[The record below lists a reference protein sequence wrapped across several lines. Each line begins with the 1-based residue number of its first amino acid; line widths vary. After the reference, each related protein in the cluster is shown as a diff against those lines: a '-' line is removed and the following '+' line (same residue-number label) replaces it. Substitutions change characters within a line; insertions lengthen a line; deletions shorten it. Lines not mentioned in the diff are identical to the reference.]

1 MANRDT
7 LFITA
12 EYVKARTN
20 VDPNVDDKYIGN
32 AIWEAQRFHLMQT
45 LGSGLY
51 DELETQFDAGTLTAL
66 NQTLMHKYIAPCLK
80 YWSLVNLIPYMIVK
94 MTNKGAVT
102 KNSDNSNPSDSK
114 AVDIFIEDLTNKA
127 QYMAKEL
134 KDYLIENSNSYPL
147 YLNPGSSSDTIH
159 PDKDVFDQGIFL
171 GNSGYNKNVPFG
183 YRMDNPGTYG
193 CDEDYE

>member
-20 VDPNVDDKYIGN
+20 VDVNVDEKYIGL
-32 AIWEAQRFHLMQT
+32 AIWEAQRFHLMQII
-45 LGSGLY
+45 GSGLY
-51 DELETQFDAGTLTAL
+51 DELETQFDAGTLTAA
-66 NQTLMHKYIAPCLK
+66 NQTLIQKYIAPCLK
-80 YWSLVNLIPYMIVK
+80 YWTLLSLMPQLLYK
-94 MTNKGAVT
+94 LTNKSIVQ
-102 KNSDNSNPSDSK
+102 KNSDNSNHAEYSIMDK
-114 AVDIFIEDLTNKA
+114 LMEDAANKA

-134 KDYLIENSNSYPL
+134 KDYLIENSSTYPL
-147 YLNPGSSSDTIH
+147 YLNPGSAGDTIH
-159 PDKDVFDQGIFL
+159 PDHNVFEAGIYL
-171 GNSGYNKNVPFG
+171 GKSINPNVPYG